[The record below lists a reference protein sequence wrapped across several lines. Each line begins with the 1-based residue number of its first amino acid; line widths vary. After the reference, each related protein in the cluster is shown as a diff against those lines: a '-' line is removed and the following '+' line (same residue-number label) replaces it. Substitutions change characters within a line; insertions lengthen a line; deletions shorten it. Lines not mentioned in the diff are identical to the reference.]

1 MDFSNKN
8 IWVVTDGSQGMIS
21 QVNGLA
27 QRLSKR
33 IFNIKIDLIFPWSIL
48 QPGFLPVYRWIF
60 KNKID
65 FYNKPHMVISC
76 GRKSVYFSLYL
87 KKIFMKKIITIHIQN
102 PKINFNKF
110 DFVISPN
117 HDNIEGANVIKSVG
131 AIHQFTNKM
140 IESKKNSYLSVP
152 KNNLISFIIGGNNRH
167 YKFTEESLLDLIN
180 KIKYLKK
187 RYSKFNFLVISSRRT
202 DFDVIRFMEEKLDK
216 IAYIWNG
223 VGENPYIFALNN
235 SIFFVVTSDSTSM
248 ISECAFTGKPIFVF
262 HLPFK
267 RLSKRIENFHHEFE
281 NLKITKKFLD
291 HVDLNPWQYETLDE
305 ARRISGIIKERII
318 KGFNEFR

>member
-1 MDFSNKN
+1 LDFSKKN
-8 IWVVTDGSQGMIS
+8 IWIVTDGSQGMIS

-27 QRLSKR
+27 QHLSSR
-33 IFNIKIDLIFPWSIL
+33 IFNIETDLIFPWSML
-48 QPGFLPVYRWIF
+48 QPGFLPVYRFIF
-60 KNKID
+60 KNKMD
-65 FYNKPHMVISC
+65 FNNKPHIVISC

-110 DFVISPN
+110 DFIISPN
-117 HDNIEGANVIKSVG
+117 HDKIKGANVIKSIG
-131 AIHQFTNKM
+131 AIHQFTRKM

-167 YKFTEESLLDLIN
+167 YKFTKDSLLDLIN
-180 KIKYLKK
+180 KIKHLKK

-202 DFDVIRFMEEKLDK
+202 GLDIISFMKEKLDK
-216 IAYIWNG
+216 IAHIWNG
-223 VGENPYIFALNN
+223 VDENPYIFALKN
-235 SIFFVVTSDSTSM
+235 SLFFVVTSDSTSM

-262 HLPFK
+262 HLPIK

-291 HVDLNPWQYETLDE
+291 HIDLNPWQYETLDE

-318 KGFNEFR
+318 KGFNESR

>member
-1 MDFSNKN
+1 MNLNKKN
-8 IWVVTDGSQGMIS
+8 IWIVTDGSQGMIS

-27 QRLSKR
+27 QQLSTR
-33 IFNIKIDLIFPWSIL
+33 IFNIKTDLFFPWSML
-48 QPGFLPVYRWIF
+48 QPGFLPVYQWIF
-60 KNKID
+60 KNKMD
-65 FYNKPHMVISC
+65 FNSKPHIVISC

-87 KKIFMKKIITIHIQN
+87 KKLFRKKIITIHIQN

-110 DFVISPN
+110 DFIISPN
-117 HDNIEGANVIKSVG
+117 HDNIKGANVIKSIG
-131 AIHQFTNKM
+131 AIHQFTKKM

-167 YKFTEESLLDLIN
+167 YKFTKESILDLIN
-180 KIKYLKK
+180 KIKHLKK

-202 DFDVIRFMEEKLDK
+202 GLDIIRFMKEKLDK
-216 IAYIWNG
+216 IAHIWNG
-223 VGENPYIFALNN
+223 VDENPYIFALNN
-235 SIFFVVTSDSTSM
+235 STFFVATSDSTSM

-267 RLSKRIENFHHEFE
+267 RLSKRIENFHLEFE

-291 HVDLNPWQYETLDE
+291 HIDLNPCQYETLDE
-305 ARRISGIIKERII
+305 AKRISGILKERII
-318 KGFNEFR
+318 EGLNESK